1 MAGEAVS
8 KTGSDTETAGQ
19 GGPKSPLRALAQ
31 FHRDPRYTDDLH
43 RADMAWARRAAA
55 MGLCAAGMRAEIMRV
70 RDLLQEGEPETPA
83 RVCRADR

>member
-31 FHRDPRYTDDLH
+31 FNRDPRYTDDLH

-55 MGLCAAGMRAEIMRV
+55 MGLCAAGMRVDKR
-70 RDLLQEGEPETPA
+70 
-83 RVCRADR
+83 